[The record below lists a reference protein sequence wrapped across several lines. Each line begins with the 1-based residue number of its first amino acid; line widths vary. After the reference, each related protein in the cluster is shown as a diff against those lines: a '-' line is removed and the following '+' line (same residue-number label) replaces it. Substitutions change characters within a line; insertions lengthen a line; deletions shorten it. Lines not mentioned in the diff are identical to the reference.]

1 MVEVIVVIIDNIYVR
16 QVVMLDQVVDS
27 SSWSKGKKCGFQ
39 TLTSHPLYLFS
50 THPPSAIVHRA
61 SLFICHHGKQNATN
75 PGERT
80 VEYVLCGLLFR
91 LFFLSSSSS
100 DWLVSNGYV
109 CQRRLFLYLSSAHYR
124 LRWTL
129 LLFHFIYHA
138 DVLRLSVLIGHL
150 LSLK

>member
-1 MVEVIVVIIDNIYVR
+1 MVEVIVVIIDNSYVR

-27 SSWSKGKKCGFQ
+27 LSWLKGKKCGFQ

-50 THPPSAIVHRA
+50 THPLRLSFTGPHCSFVIMESRTPPT
-61 SLFICHHGKQNATN
+61 LGK
-75 PGERT
+75 E
-80 VEYVLCGLLFR
+80 LLNMSSVD
-91 LFFLSSSSS
+91 FFLSSLSS

-109 CQRRLFLYLSSAHYR
+109 CQHRLFLYLSSAHYR

-150 LSLK
+150 LISLK